1 MSLFSTISVWW
12 WGTKKKIGLI
22 FWKTRTKAN
31 TVFNQ
36 SEGRHKNSKKQ
47 QANCMIWRKMWVLKY
62 QSFSVLNLIPAATN
76 FPKFWSEGFYSCF
89 KYFQKIDKLWQQYKI
104 VCYNSAIQ
112 KSSCNHLSAWQKNYG
127 QDPNQMLTCMPHKN
141 ISSAP
146 FLCVSFL
153 IRSFALSLIW
163 DWNLITAPD
172 Q

>member
-36 SEGRHKNSKKQ
+36 SKGRHKNSKKQ

-104 VCYNSAIQ
+104 VRYNSAIQ
-112 KSSCNHLSAWQKNYG
+112 ESSCNHLSAWQKI
-127 QDPNQMLTCMPHKN
+127 MVRT
-141 ISSAP
+141 
-146 FLCVSFL
+146 L
-153 IRSFALSLIW
+153 IRCLHACLIKTFPQPPSPVYLFW
-163 DWNLITAPD
+163 LDVLPCHSSETEI
-172 Q
+172 